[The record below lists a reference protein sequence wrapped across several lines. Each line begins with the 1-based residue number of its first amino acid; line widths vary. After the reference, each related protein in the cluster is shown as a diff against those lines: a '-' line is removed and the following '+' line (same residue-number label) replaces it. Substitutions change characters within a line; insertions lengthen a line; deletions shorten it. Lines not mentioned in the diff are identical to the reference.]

1 MGTIIAN
8 YPSRSKTKSRKEKT
22 NLVEFYDEATED
34 YEFWSKDF
42 NMHFGYYIPFTTN
55 IFRRDSMLNE
65 MNNQVLK
72 RLGLSDKRNVIADLG
87 CGMGGTMLY
96 ALKNHKKWSAMGVT
110 LSEAQVNNGN
120 KFLKDYTGAIVN
132 ANYNHTSFKSNSFNG
147 AVAIESFC
155 HSGHDRKS
163 FAEAY
168 RILKPNGRLVVAD
181 AFLKKEP
188 EELCTGSHFSYKQ
201 LCNSWSLERLGNI
214 HQVVAE
220 MESIGFKDI
229 RVEDVSFRVAP
240 SVLHVP
246 FAIIGFALR
255 KLVKNGYLKRQSIN
269 NLKGSFFALLCG
281 LHLKSFGYYLVTGTK
296 PEKEK

>member
-1 MGTIIAN
+1 MGTIIAD
-8 YPSRSKTKSRKEKT
+8 YPSGLKKKAEKEKT

-42 NMHFGYYIPFTTN
+42 NMHFGYYIPFRTN

-65 MNNQVLK
+65 MNSQVLK
-72 RLGLSDKRNVIADLG
+72 RLGLTEKKTVIADLG
-87 CGMGGTMLY
+87 CGMGGTMRY
-96 ALKNHKKWSAMGVT
+96 ALKKRKQWSAMGVT
-110 LSEAQVNNGN
+110 LSEEQVKNGN
-120 KFLKDYTGAIVN
+120 RFLKDHAGAIVN

-155 HSGHDRKS
+155 HSGHNSKS
-163 FAEAY
+163 FAEAF

-188 EELCTGSHFSYKQ
+188 EKLCIGSHFGYKQ
-201 LCNSWSLERLGNI
+201 LCNSWSLERLGSI

-220 MESIGFKDI
+220 MKNIGFKDI
-229 RVEDVSFRVAP
+229 RVEDISFRVAP

-246 FAIIGFALR
+246 FAIVGFALR

-281 LHLKSFGYYLVTGTK
+281 LHLKSFGYYLITGTK
-296 PEKEK
+296 SEKEK